1 MKKILTH
8 TGLAILLFV
17 FGFVSSKG
25 FTELSISLLD
35 LNGINIAVTTIKSQ
49 FNESLLF
56 SIALGIIPFILLTV
70 NKISGSLSGLK
81 NDYLLPIGLI
91 ILTGTITWILRIFV
105 LNNKIERMNSFDL
118 GENIQ
123 QTLSFDTLNFS
134 IYLLSGFIIGG
145 IVSILISKRLPTK
158 K

>member
-70 NKISGSLSGLK
+70 NKIFGSLSGLK

>member
-70 NKISGSLSGLK
+70 NKIFGSLSGLK

-145 IVSILISKRLPTK
+145 IVSIPISKRLPTK

>member
-35 LNGINIAVTTIKSQ
+35 LNGINIAVTSIKSQ

-56 SIALGIIPFILLTV
+56 SIALGIIPLILLTV

-105 LNNKIERMNSFDL
+105 LNNKIERINSFDL

-123 QTLSFDTLNFS
+123 QTLSLDTLNFS

-145 IVSILISKRLPTK
+145 IVSIHISQRLPTK

>member
-1 MKKILTH
+1 MKKILIH

-35 LNGINIAVTTIKSQ
+35 LNGINIAVNSMKSQ
-49 FNESLLF
+49 FNENLLF
-56 SIALGIIPFILLTV
+56 SIALGITPLILLTV
-70 NKISGSLSGLK
+70 NKISGSLSGLR
-81 NDYLLPIGLI
+81 NNYLLPIGLI
-91 ILTGTITWILRIFV
+91 VLTGIITWILRIFI
-105 LNNKIERMNSFDL
+105 LNNKIESMNSFDF

-123 QTLSFDTLNFS
+123 QILSFDTLNFS
-134 IYLLSGFIIGG
+134 MYLLSGFIIGG